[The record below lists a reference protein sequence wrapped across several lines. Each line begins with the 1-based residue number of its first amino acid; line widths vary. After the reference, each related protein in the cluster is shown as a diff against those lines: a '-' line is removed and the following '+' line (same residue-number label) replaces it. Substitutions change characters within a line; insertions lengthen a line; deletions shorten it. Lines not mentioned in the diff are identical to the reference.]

1 MISGSN
7 LGATKYILVSPKL
20 QTFGDARCRVSKG
33 FPCGSGLPK
42 CRGGAARADYG
53 TFWGSNRAPGRGP
66 KSPPAIDTWYVTMAS
81 PTPIALGIG
90 GIFRGYFNRK
100 RVRRKRVNVFLS
112 PTKLKFC
119 GACTLRIFCKMC
131 FYPLIINWPRHSNSQ
146 LLHTSILSFD
156 HVLSLSAIKPLLKA
170 NVLTELVM
178 YTDAGWIVELLISTI
193 YKQL

>member
-1 MISGSN
+1 MLWG
-7 LGATKYILVSPKL
+7 LGAFLGDILIEKE
-20 QTFGDARCRVSKG
+20 FAEKE
-33 FPCGSGLPK
+33 
-42 CRGGAARADYG
+42 
-53 TFWGSNRAPGRGP
+53 
-66 KSPPAIDTWYVTMAS
+66 
-81 PTPIALGIG
+81 
-90 GIFRGYFNRK
+90 
-100 RVRRKRVNVFLS
+100 VNVFLS

-178 YTDAGWIVELLISTI
+178 YTGAGWIVELLISTI